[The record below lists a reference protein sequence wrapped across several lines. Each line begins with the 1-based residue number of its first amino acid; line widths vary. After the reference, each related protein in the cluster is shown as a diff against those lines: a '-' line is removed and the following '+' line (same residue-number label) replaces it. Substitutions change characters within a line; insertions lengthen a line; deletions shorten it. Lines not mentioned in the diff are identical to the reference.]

1 MLSQQAPE
9 TELNRNQTPEP
20 PPSPSSSRNLR
31 PRPPKSRQQTSP
43 QPKSPR
49 PTSTQETSPR
59 PTSPQETSP
68 PPTSPRQKSPR
79 PKPKRPGRKLLA
91 FDRRLGARFIAG
103 TDEAGRGSLA
113 GPLVVAGVLLD
124 YESLRDHRVR
134 PLALLNDS
142 KQLTPA
148 GRERL
153 FRAVLA
159 CCSKMSLRAISAR
172 EIDANGLHRSNLAA
186 MRAILWE
193 LSPPAEICL
202 VDGFRLG
209 PTAPEHKAVV
219 DGDEKSAAIAAAS
232 VVAKVV
238 RDRTMRRLAALYPH
252 YGFSSHVGYITP
264 GHSAVVR
271 ERGPSEIH
279 RRSFEARCYAEQLS
293 EPNAA

>member
-1 MLSQQAPE
+1 MLSQPTSKA
-9 TELNRNQTPEP
+9 ELKPNQTPKP
-20 PPSPSSSRNLR
+20 PPSPSTSQSLR
-31 PRPPKSRQQTSP
+31 PS
-43 QPKSPR
+43 PKSP
-49 PTSTQETSPR
+49 Q
-59 PTSPQETSP
+59 
-68 PPTSPRQKSPR
+68 QKSPSPQQKNPSPK

-124 YESLRDHRVR
+124 YGSLRDHRVR

-148 GRERL
+148 GREEL

-159 CCSKMSLRAISAR
+159 CCSKVSVRAISAR
-172 EIDANGLHRSNLAA
+172 EIDATGLHRSNLAA

-193 LSPPAEICL
+193 LAPPAEVCL
-202 VDGFRLG
+202 VDGFRRG
-209 PTAPEHKAVV
+209 PTAPEHKAIV

-279 RRSFEARCYAEQLS
+279 RRSFEARCYAEQVAKPTSADVPDLDVL
-293 EPNAA
+293 ADVV

>member
-1 MLSQQAPE
+1 MLSQPTSKA
-9 TELNRNQTPEP
+9 ELKPNQTPKP
-20 PPSPSSSRNLR
+20 PPSPSTSQSLR
-31 PRPPKSRQQTSP
+31 PS
-43 QPKSPR
+43 PKSP
-49 PTSTQETSPR
+49 Q
-59 PTSPQETSP
+59 
-68 PPTSPRQKSPR
+68 QKSPSPQQKNPSPK

-124 YESLRDHRVR
+124 YGSLRDHRVR

-148 GRERL
+148 GREEL

-159 CCSKMSLRAISAR
+159 CCSKVSVRAISAR
-172 EIDANGLHRSNLAA
+172 EIDSNGLHRSNLAA

-193 LSPPAEICL
+193 LAPPAEVCL

-209 PTAPEHKAVV
+209 PTAPEHKAIV

-279 RRSFEARCYAEQLS
+279 RRSFEARCYAEQLA
-293 EPNAA
+293 EPTSADVPDFDVPADVV

>member
-1 MLSQQAPE
+1 M
-9 TELNRNQTPEP
+9 
-20 PPSPSSSRNLR
+20 
-31 PRPPKSRQQTSP
+31 
-43 QPKSPR
+43 
-49 PTSTQETSPR
+49 
-59 PTSPQETSP
+59 
-68 PPTSPRQKSPR
+68 
-79 PKPKRPGRKLLA
+79 
-91 FDRRLGARFIAG
+91 
-103 TDEAGRGSLA
+103 
-113 GPLVVAGVLLD
+113 D
-124 YESLRDHRVR
+124 YGSLRDHRVR

-148 GRERL
+148 GREEL

-159 CCSKMSLRAISAR
+159 CCSKVSVRAISAR
-172 EIDANGLHRSNLAA
+172 EIDATGLHRSNLAA

-193 LSPPAEICL
+193 LAPPAEVCL

-209 PTAPEHKAVV
+209 PTAPEHKAIV

-279 RRSFEARCYAEQLS
+279 RRSFEARCYAEQLA
-293 EPNAA
+293 EPTSADVPDFDVLADVV

>member
-1 MLSQQAPE
+1 MLSQPASK
-9 TELNRNQTPEP
+9 TELKPNQTPKP
-20 PPSPSSSRNLR
+20 PPSPSSSQNLR
-31 PRPPKSRQQTSP
+31 PSPPKNQQ
-43 QPKSPR
+43 
-49 PTSTQETSPR
+49 
-59 PTSPQETSP
+59 
-68 PPTSPRQKSPR
+68 QKSPSLQQKNPSPK

-91 FDRRLGARFIAG
+91 FDRRLGARFVAG

-124 YESLRDHRVR
+124 YGSLRDHRVR

-148 GRERL
+148 GREEL

-159 CCSKMSLRAISAR
+159 CCSKVSVRAISAR
-172 EIDANGLHRSNLAA
+172 EIDSNGLHRSNLAA

-193 LSPPAEICL
+193 LAPPAEICL

-209 PTAPEHKAVV
+209 PTAPEHKAIV

-279 RRSFEARCYAEQLS
+279 RRSFEARCYAEQVA
-293 EPNAA
+293 EPTSAEVPDLDVLADVV

>member
-1 MLSQQAPE
+1 MLSQPTSKA
-9 TELNRNQTPEP
+9 ELKPNQTPKP
-20 PPSPSSSRNLR
+20 PPSPSTSQSLR
-31 PRPPKSRQQTSP
+31 PSPKSPQQKSPSRQQKNPSP
-43 QPKSPR
+43 K
-49 PTSTQETSPR
+49 
-59 PTSPQETSP
+59 
-68 PPTSPRQKSPR
+68 

-124 YESLRDHRVR
+124 YGSLRDRRVR

-148 GRERL
+148 GREEL

-159 CCSKMSLRAISAR
+159 CCSKVSVRAISAR
-172 EIDANGLHRSNLAA
+172 EIDSNGLHRSNLAA

-193 LSPPAEICL
+193 LAPPAEICL

-209 PTAPEHKAVV
+209 PTAPEHKAIV

-279 RRSFEARCYAEQLS
+279 RRSFEARCYAEQVA
-293 EPNAA
+293 EPTSADVPDLDVLADVV